1 MNTIPTTN
9 TEKMYGWFSPT
20 AYESS
25 ERYVLYLDTK
35 NRNVNVTCVTNNPDN
50 SGTLFKDIV
59 FVGEL
64 SRFVSS
70 VPKTSNRIQLF

>member
-1 MNTIPTTN
+1 MNTIPPTN

-25 ERYVLYLDTK
+25 SRSILYLDTE
-35 NRNVNVTCVTNNPDN
+35 NRNVNVTCVTNNPDD
-50 SGTLFKDIV
+50 SGTVFTDII

-70 VPKTSNRIQLF
+70 VVKYNNLY